1 MTEAP
6 PVDQG
11 AVVRAPVDQPA
22 DQTVSP
28 TADPTADPT
37 ERLLR
42 GLSPAQAEA
51 ATVPDGPL
59 LVLAGPGSGKTR
71 VIAHRIA
78 YLLQHDVA
86 PWQVLAVT
94 FTNKAARE
102 MQARVQTLLGHQAE
116 GLTLG
121 TFHATC
127 ARMLRRDG
135 QALGIDRDFNIFDA
149 ADQLQIA
156 KQAVAELGIDPKR
169 YAPRAFLYAVS
180 KAKSEGH
187 SPADLHQHS
196 GSYFEELVARVFERY
211 TALLGANGGLDF
223 DDLLLRALELVE
235 NVTDVRERYQTRYR
249 HVLIDEFQ
257 DTNLV
262 QYRLARAWAGGSGN
276 LTVVGDPDQS
286 IYSWRAADIR
296 NILHFDRD
304 YPGAKVVRLEQNYR
318 STQRILRVADA
329 VIQKAAKR
337 LHKSLWT
344 ENEPGELPV
353 VYEAYTEAEEAK
365 FVIDELRRHIGT
377 GDWQPRDVAVMYRT
391 NAQSRVL
398 EEAFLR
404 AGLPYRLVGGT
415 RFYERKEVK
424 DLLAYVR
431 LIHNPADSVSFG
443 RAVNVPSR
451 GIGKR
456 TLEVLSEWA
465 APRNLS
471 SFKAA
476 AAAGEADGPP
486 LSARAATPLQ
496 AFVGL
501 IEEGR
506 RLATEA
512 TVAELLGFVLRESG
526 YREYLFREFDDAED
540 RWENLQELGTVATNY
555 DGLPPEHALPTFL
568 ENVALVSDQDQ
579 LDQGP
584 PNAVTLI
591 TLHAAKGLEFP
602 VVFLAGMEE
611 GVLPHLRSFDDPD
624 QLEEERR
631 LCYVGITR
639 AQRQLYLLYAFRRAL
654 AGSAGHKPPSRYLA
668 DLPDD
673 AVDARGRSTP
683 AAAAGGLGRRSHQ
696 WVDYDGVDAEPLP
709 AELPVGSRVHH
720 AAFGPGVVIACVEVK
735 GDREITVDFEDAGVK
750 KLMLSLAPL
759 DVLS

>member
-6 PVDQG
+6 SVVLGHAG
-11 AVVRAPVDQPA
+11 AAG
-22 DQTVSP
+22 
-28 TADPTADPT
+28 DPTSDLSG
-37 ERLLR
+37 RLLD
-42 GLSPAQAEA
+42 GLSPPQAEA
-51 ATVPDGPL
+51 VQVPGGPL

-71 VIAHRIA
+71 VIAHRVA
-78 YLLQHDVA
+78 YLLQHGVD

-102 MQARVQTLLGHQAE
+102 MQARVQALLGRDAD

-135 QALGIDRDFNIFDA
+135 HAIGIERNFSIFDA
-149 ADQLQIA
+149 TDQLEIA
-156 KQAVAELGIDPKR
+156 KRAVAELGIDPKR
-169 YAPRAFLYAVS
+169 YAPRAFLYGVS

-187 SPADLHQHS
+187 SPADLHERS

-223 DDLLLRALELVE
+223 DDLLLRALELIE
-235 NVTDVRERYQTRYR
+235 NVAEVRERYERSYR
-249 HVLIDEFQ
+249 HVLVDEFQ

-262 QYRLARAWAGGSGN
+262 QYRLARAWAAGSGS

-286 IYSWRAADIR
+286 IYSWRSADIR
-296 NILHFDRD
+296 NILHFERD
-304 YPGAKVVRLEQNYR
+304 HPTATVVRLEQNYR
-318 STQRILRVADA
+318 STQAILRVADA
-329 VIQKAAKR
+329 VIQKAAQR

-344 ENEPGELPV
+344 ENEAGILPV
-353 VYEAYTEAEEAK
+353 VHEAYTEAEEAQ
-365 FVIDELRRHIGT
+365 FVVDELRRHIGT
-377 GDWQPRDVAVMYRT
+377 DDWEPRDIAVMYRT
-391 NAQSRVL
+391 NAQSRVM

-404 AGLPYRLVGGT
+404 AGMPYRLVGAT

-424 DLLAYVR
+424 DLLAYIR
-431 LIHNPADSVSFG
+431 LIHNPADSVSFA
-443 RAVNVPSR
+443 RVVNVPGR

-456 TLEVLSEWA
+456 TLEVLIDWGA
-465 APRNLS
+465 QRGLS
-471 SFKAA
+471 TFKAA
-476 AAAGEADGPP
+476 AAAGAVDGPP
-486 LSARAATPLQ
+486 LSTRAVAPLQ
-496 AFVGL
+496 RFVAL

-506 RLATEA
+506 RMAGEA
-512 TVAELLGFVLRESG
+512 TITELLGFVLRECG
-526 YREYLFREFDDAED
+526 YREYLFREYDDAED

-555 DGLPPEHALPTFL
+555 DGLPPEHALSTFL

-579 LDQGP
+579 LDEGP
-584 PNAVTLI
+584 PNAATLI

-602 VVFLAGMEE
+602 VVFLVGMED
-611 GVLPHLRSFDDPD
+611 GILPHLRSFDDQD
-624 QLEEERR
+624 SLEEERR

-654 AGSAGHKPPSRYLA
+654 AGSAGHRPPSRYLA
-668 DLPDD
+668 DIPND
-673 AVDARGRSTP
+673 AIDARVRSTP
-683 AAAAGGLGRRSHQ
+683 AVVSEGRRSHD
-696 WVDYDGVDAEPLP
+696 WADYDGVDAETLP
-709 AELPVGSRVHH
+709 MEVPIGSHVHH
-720 AAFGPGVVIACVEVK
+720 AAFGPGVVIACITVK
-735 GDREITVDFEDAGVK
+735 GDREVTVDFEDAGVK